1 MTAFINRNGGF
12 VCNCIAHVKRFLQGI
27 QNLKYCSTDEERII
41 KAESI
46 LLNESQPQEDLSSH
60 EVAFWLELLE
70 TVLHPVPE
78 SLAQTSGL
86 KDELR
91 YLRNSALISFLLINL
106 IWIILISLLTV
117 DELNSALGLSN
128 KFLSL
133 VFLLVYGF
141 IVVVQ
146 FFAMLF
152 HRTVTLAHY
161 ISRVNQSLPVVQT
174 QEFVFTQTQAF

>member
-1 MTAFINRNGGF
+1 M
-12 VCNCIAHVKRFLQGI
+12 KRFLQGI
-27 QNLKYCSTDEERII
+27 KNLKYCSSDEDRII
-41 KAESI
+41 NAQNI
-46 LLNESQPQEDLSSH
+46 LSNEDQPRGDLSSQ

-70 TVLHPVPE
+70 NILHPIPE

-86 KDELR
+86 KDELK
-91 YLRNSALISFLLINL
+91 YLRNSVLISFLLINL

-117 DELNSALGLSN
+117 NELNSKLGLSN

-133 VFLLVYGF
+133 IFLIVYGF
-141 IVVVQ
+141 IVLVQ
-146 FFAMLF
+146 FLAMLF

-161 ISRVNQSLPVVQT
+161 ISRLNQSLPVVQT